1 MDESDLKILFMD
13 DEEIVRHVVGKMLG
27 IMGYG
32 FELAADG
39 EEAVEAYRKA
49 FEAGRS
55 FDIVILD
62 WHVEGGKGGAEAIAE
77 LREIDPKV
85 VAVASS
91 GDIAVLTGDRATGS
105 GFAAT
110 ISKPYSMTDLQ
121 NCISKTLGLT
131 EKI

>member
-1 MDESDLKILFMD
+1 MDESTMRILFMD

-39 EEAVEAYRKA
+39 QEAVEAYRKA
-49 FEAGRS
+49 LEEGRR

-62 WHVEGGKGGAEAIAE
+62 WYVQGGKGGAEAIAE
-77 LREIDPKV
+77 LKEIDPKV
-85 VAVASS
+85 IAIASS
-91 GDIAVLTGDRATGS
+91 GDIAVLTGDTAIDS
-105 GFAAT
+105 GFAGT

-121 NCISKTLGLT
+121 RCISRTLGLT